1 MMSGAAGS
9 IAALAHGPGR
19 IEETKANFFRR
30 ADPGKPYR
38 LYPAPPAL
46 KLKTHLKAASCARN
60 FFIAAAANGL
70 TTPVCKASSE

>member
-1 MMSGAAGS
+1 LKKQKQISAWS
-9 IAALAHGPGR
+9 PGR
-19 IEETKANFFRR
+19 KKHMTL
-30 ADPGKPYR
+30 PGTPH
-38 LYPAPPAL
+38 AL

>member
-1 MMSGAAGS
+1 MKPKRPKRSPPMLLPAS
-9 IAALAHGPGR
+9 R
-19 IEETKANFFRR
+19 IEKTKANFGLEPRSKK
-30 ADPGKPYR
+30 AYDPTR
-38 LYPAPPAL
+38 HPPAL